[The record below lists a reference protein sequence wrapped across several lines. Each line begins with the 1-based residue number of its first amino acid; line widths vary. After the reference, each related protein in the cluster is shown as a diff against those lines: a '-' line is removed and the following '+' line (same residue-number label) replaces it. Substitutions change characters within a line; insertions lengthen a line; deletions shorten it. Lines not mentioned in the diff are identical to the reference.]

1 MKEKRAGPHGA
12 RNKKRLS
19 LDLFDVSRIV
29 VEPRMVGAEEFESS
43 NDGFKDRCLKPLDYT
58 PVYMGDVIIT
68 HHPCLLLVRISEEYI
83 LFI

>member
-1 MKEKRAGPHGA
+1 MGPEI
-12 RNKKRLS
+12 RRDEVWILIP
-19 LDLFDVSRIV
+19 LVIV
-29 VEPRMVGAEEFESS
+29 ERGLVGAEEFESS